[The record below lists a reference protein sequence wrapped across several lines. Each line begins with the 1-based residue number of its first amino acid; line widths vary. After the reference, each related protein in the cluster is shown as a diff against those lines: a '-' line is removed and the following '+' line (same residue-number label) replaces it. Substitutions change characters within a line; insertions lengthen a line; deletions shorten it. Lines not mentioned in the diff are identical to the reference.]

1 MKNWGEMQEKT
12 LFLRA
17 RGLAKA
23 SGFFYLYLTM
33 LATVKKISAP
43 LKGTLAVKGTT
54 KPSKKDPW
62 ALFNQSLTEFPSDFM
77 AGGRNQPMLI
87 PMP

>member
-1 MKNWGEMQEKT
+1 
-12 LFLRA
+12 
-17 RGLAKA
+17 
-23 SGFFYLYLTM
+23 M
-33 LATVKKISAP
+33 LATIKKTSSP
-43 LKGTLAVKGTT
+43 LKGALAVKGTT

-62 ALFNQSLTEFPSDFM
+62 ALFNQSLTEFTPDFM